1 MDKLKEQQ
9 QQQQH
14 KSGVF
19 GRSLGKLQQPR
30 EIPTF
35 LLHFWKWNFAFGLSL
50 WISLPKNHK
59 ENNKEGK
66 QLRGLG
72 FLGGDEANLRKTF

>member
-1 MDKLKEQQ
+1 MKE

-19 GRSLGKLQQPR
+19 WEELGKAPAAPR
-30 EIPTF
+30 DSKVSAP
-35 LLHFWKWNFAFGLSL
+35 LLEVELAFGRSL